1 MTDVLLD
8 IGFSHGLA
16 VLIAKL
22 VGVIIVASFG
32 LVWTLFGIWLER
44 KIAGRFQ
51 DRLGPNRIGP
61 FGVLQSFPDAVKILL
76 KEDIIPTGADKW
88 VFNIAPVL
96 SVFSVMLAWVV
107 VPFAIGW
114 TGSDLSIGVLY
125 LVAVGSLGEI
135 AVLMAGWSSN
145 NKFALLGAFRGV
157 AQLISYEIPM
167 VLALLVP
174 VLLSGTMSLQGIVE
188 QQHIMYLIAVPMTAL
203 IFFISS
209 MAEMGRAP
217 FDLLEAES
225 ELVAG
230 YMTEYSGMKFG
241 MFYVGEFLHAFTFSV
256 LAAIFFLGGW
266 KGPFAADVPLL
277 GLIYLI
283 VKAMFAYFVMMW
295 IRMTFPRVRIDQM
308 LVFNWKFLVPLSL
321 GNLLV
326 VAFLWKLVPDT
337 NTISSFG
344 DALLPTLVLLVAN
357 LLMAAGVLAAL
368 RGEGQRERERVQ
380 ARLVAVDPA
389 VTAGSGD

>member
-22 VGVIIVASFG
+22 VGVVIVASFG

-51 DRLGPNRIGP
+51 DRLGPNRVGP

-107 VPFAIGW
+107 VPFAFGW
-114 TGSDLSIGVLY
+114 TGSDLEIGVLY

-157 AQLISYEIPM
+157 AQLVSYEVPM

-174 VLLSGTMSLQGIVE
+174 VLLSGSMSLQGIV
-188 QQHIMYLIAVPMTAL
+188 QHQHIMYLLAVPMTFL

-225 ELVAG
+225 EL
-230 YMTEYSGMKFG
+230 
-241 MFYVGEFLHAFTFSV
+241 
-256 LAAIFFLGGW
+256 
-266 KGPFAADVPLL
+266 
-277 GLIYLI
+277 
-283 VKAMFAYFVMMW
+283 
-295 IRMTFPRVRIDQM
+295 
-308 LVFNWKFLVPLSL
+308 
-321 GNLLV
+321 
-326 VAFLWKLVPDT
+326 
-337 NTISSFG
+337 
-344 DALLPTLVLLVAN
+344 
-357 LLMAAGVLAAL
+357 
-368 RGEGQRERERVQ
+368 
-380 ARLVAVDPA
+380 
-389 VTAGSGD
+389 